1 MQEIATELKDKNV
14 TVVALTPQL
23 PENSVTMR
31 EKNNINFDLL
41 SDPGN
46 AYAAKLGIKFTVE
59 GELREI
65 YDGFG
70 INLPKHNGED
80 SWTLPMPAR
89 YVVSQDGIIRA
100 ADVDPDYTNRPEPQ
114 KTLDDVSNLKY

>member
-114 KTLDDVSNLKY
+114 KTLDDVSNL

>member
-1 MQEIATELKDKNV
+1 LQEIATELKDKNV

>member
-1 MQEIATELKDKNV
+1 LQEIANQLKDKNV
-14 TVVALTPQL
+14 TIVALTPQL
-23 PENSVTMR
+23 PENSVTMM
-31 EKNNINFDLL
+31 EKNNVDFDLL

-46 AYAAKLGIKFTVE
+46 EYAAKLGLRFTVE

-65 YDGFG
+65 YKGFG
-70 INLPKHNGED
+70 IDLPKHDGDD

-89 YVVSQDGIIRA
+89 FLIGQDGIIRA

-114 KTLDDVSNLKY
+114 KTLDDVASL

>member
-1 MQEIATELKDKNV
+1 LQEIATELKDKNV

-46 AYAAKLGIKFTVE
+46 TYAAKLGIKFTVE

-80 SWTLPMPAR
+80 TWTLPMPAR